1 MWGITHC
8 DREMDILQLATKVAP
23 RAAENI
29 DEPPSQLYAFPMHL
43 PSFPFRLALFI
54 ACAVC
59 ITANARADNGQADS
73 EKTRADLLKLHNRE
87 RRDDGEKPLKLNNKL
102 SEAAQEYADYLAKSG
117 KFSHTAK
124 GTMSS
129 RVKDAGYKPRAV
141 GENIAVGQKSA
152 SSVLKSW
159 MHSEGHKRNI
169 LSDKYTEVGFGIAKD
184 KKGRLLWVTDFGD
197 R

>member
-1 MWGITHC
+1 MIVMGYWV
-8 DREMDILQLATKVAP
+8 LAMVSIAQ
-23 RAAENI
+23 AEKAMPNS
-29 DEPPSQLYAFPMHL
+29 DQ
-43 PSFPFRLALFI
+43 
-54 ACAVC
+54 
-59 ITANARADNGQADS
+59 
-73 EKTRADLLKLHNRE
+73 TRAELLKRHNRE
-87 RRDDGEKPLKLNNKL
+87 RREEGEKPLKLNAKL
-102 SEAAQEYADYLAKSG
+102 TAAAQEYADYLAKNG

-141 GENIAVGQKSA
+141 GENIAVGQSST

-159 MHSEGHKRNI
+159 MHSEGHKKNI
-169 LSDKYTEVGFGIAKD
+169 LSDKYSEVGFGIAKD